1 MNKNLDEKD
10 KQLLRILQKDFPLS
24 QRPFL
29 EIANKLQWT
38 EDDVISRINNL
49 LESKI
54 IRKLGAIIDPKKIGY
69 VSILAA
75 IDVSEEKVEETGV
88 IINEY
93 PGVTHNYLREGHPNI
108 WFTITE
114 SNKESLEKNLAE
126 IEKRTGAIVIRMNA
140 IQEFKVG
147 VKLAI

>member
-1 MNKNLDEKD
+1 MDKNLDEKD
-10 KQLLRILQKDFPLS
+10 KQLLRILQKEFPLS

-29 EIANKLQWT
+29 DVAKKLQWT

-75 IDVSEEKVEETGV
+75 VDAAEDKVEETGA
-88 IINEY
+88 IINE
-93 PGVTHNYLREGHPNI
+93 
-108 WFTITE
+108 
-114 SNKESLEKNLAE
+114 
-126 IEKRTGAIVIRMNA
+126 
-140 IQEFKVG
+140 
-147 VKLAI
+147 

>member
-1 MNKNLDEKD
+1 M
-10 KQLLRILQKDFPLS
+10 RILQKEFTLS

-29 EIANKLQWT
+29 DIAKRLQWT
-38 EDDVISRINNL
+38 ENDVISRINNL
-49 LESKI
+49 LELKI
-54 IRKLGAIIDPKKIGY
+54 IRKLGAIIDPKKVGY

-75 IDVSEEKVEETGV
+75 IDIAEEKVEETGT

-114 SNKESLEKNLAE
+114 SNTESLEKNLFE
-126 IEKRTGAIVIRMNA
+126 IEKRTGTNIIRMPVIR
-140 IQEFKVG
+140 EFKIG
-147 VKLAI
+147 VKLDIG

>member
-1 MNKNLDEKD
+1 MDKNLDEKD
-10 KQLLRILQKDFPLS
+10 KQLLRILQKEFPLS

-29 EIANKLQWT
+29 DIAKKLQWT

-49 LESKI
+49 SESKI

-69 VSILAA
+69 VSILAT
-75 IDVSEEKVEETGV
+75 IDVAEDKVEETGA
-88 IINEY
+88 IINEH

-114 SNKESLEKNLAE
+114 SNKESLEKSLTE
-126 IEKRTGAIVIRMNA
+126 VEKRTGANIIRMPVIR
-140 IQEFKVG
+140 EFKIG
-147 VKLAI
+147 VKLDI

>member
-1 MNKNLDEKD
+1 MDKNLDEKD
-10 KQLLRILQKDFPLS
+10 KQLLRILQKEFPLS

-29 EIANKLQWT
+29 DVAKKLQWT

-49 LESKI
+49 LELKI
-54 IRKLGAIIDPKKIGY
+54 IRKLGAIIDPEKIGY
-69 VSILAA
+69 VSILVAV
-75 IDVSEEKVEETGV
+75 DVAEDKVEETGA

-126 IEKRTGAIVIRMNA
+126 IGKRTGANIIRMPVT
-140 IQEFKVG
+140 QKFKIG
-147 VKLAI
+147 VELAI